1 VSHNEAAQYRLAVL
15 DDSKQRYL
23 YGNHLGVGRISTPV
37 TLCAAGT
44 LPTTHSATGMTPRL
58 PSAGGHTSHT
68 PGVYPPLPPPLDP
81 QIKRIVTMVEP
92 TPERAAAGP
101 KPPPR
106 ARSAHCCVITHRP
119 RNTSRHGGV
128 LGPHGHRT
136 DTTHAIAPGAIKHT
150 PGVRV
155 SKAGRYPIRPLLTPK
170 PLPRP
175 RHSEAEAAEGLAPP
189 SSPTLEGEEA

>member
-101 KPPPR
+101 KPPPSMIVIS
-106 ARSAHCCVITHRP
+106 ARRLPPVCRPTPRLPSAGGHY
-119 RNTSRHGGV
+119 SR
-128 LGPHGHRT
+128 
-136 DTTHAIAPGAIKHT
+136 T
-150 PGVRV
+150 PGVLHTTTV
-155 SKAGRYPIRPLLTPK
+155 TDT
-170 PLPRP
+170 LPRP
-175 RHSEAEAAEGLAPP
+175 NNWTARHCIAQTDSNA
-189 SSPTLEGEEA
+189 TLCQYATLSQ